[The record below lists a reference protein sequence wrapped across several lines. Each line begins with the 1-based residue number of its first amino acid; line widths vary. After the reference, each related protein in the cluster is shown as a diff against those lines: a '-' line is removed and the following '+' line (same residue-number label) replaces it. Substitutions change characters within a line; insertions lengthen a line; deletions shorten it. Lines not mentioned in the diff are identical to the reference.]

1 MKETT
6 PCDYPDYEGSYHCP
20 YSDDP
25 TRDMCRNYC
34 GIGVD
39 E

>member
-1 MKETT
+1 MRETT
-6 PCDYPDYEGSYHCP
+6 PCDYPDYDGVYRCP

-25 TRDMCRNYC
+25 TSDMCRNYC